1 MSPENL
7 RNTAH
12 PELVISTVNII
23 SVRKWGY
30 EQTDRHTRFGTS
42 VRTS

>member
-12 PELVISTVNII
+12 PELAISTVNII
-23 SVRKWGY
+23 SVRN
-30 EQTDRHTRFGTS
+30 EAMDRLIDIQYL
-42 VRTS
+42 VLV